1 MQEYKIVEFK
11 NTQQNND
18 VLIALL
24 NDLQFDS
31 YDETNENE
39 LKAYISKELFNLEE
53 LTHLIHSLPLFE
65 NIEFEISDLEN
76 KNWNDEWEKNFE
88 PIVIGDKCV
97 VRAPFHPKT
106 EAEFELVIEPRMAFG
121 TGHHATTEMM
131 LKFMLSMDFENKQVL
146 DFGCGTGIL
155 SLLAEMKGAKLVDAN
170 DIEEPAYLNTI
181 DNAQL
186 NNCTKINALFG
197 DVKILPNQ
205 KYNIILANVTT
216 LTIQE
221 NLKQLDLLL
230 ASNGEILLSG
240 ILEEQ
245 KETIIELCKTFNY
258 QKINELQQDKWIAL
272 HYSKK

>member
-31 YDETNENE
+31 YDETNENN
-39 LKAYISKELFNLEE
+39 LKAYINKELFDETALNE
-53 LTHLIHSLPLFE
+53 LISALPLFE
-65 NIEFEISDLEN
+65 NISFEISDLEN
-76 KNWNDEWEKNFE
+76 KNWNEEWESNFE
-88 PIVIGDKCV
+88 PIIIGNECV
-97 VRAPFHPKT
+97 VRAPFHQATNAKY
-106 EAEFELVIEPRMAFG
+106 ELVIEPRMAFG
-121 TGHHATTEMM
+121 TGHHATTSMM
-131 LKFMLSMDFENKQVL
+131 LEFMLGIDFESKSVL

-155 SLLAEMKGAKLVDAN
+155 SLLAEMKGANFIDAN

-186 NNCTKINALFG
+186 NNCNKINALFG
-197 DVKILPNQ
+197 DVNILPNQ

-216 LTIQE
+216 LTIQQ

-230 ASNGEILLSG
+230 AGGGEILLSG

-245 KETIIELCKTFNY
+245 KDSILELCKTFNY
-258 QKINELQQDKWIAL
+258 QLINELQQDKWVAL

>member
-1 MQEYKIVEFK
+1 MQEYKIVKFK

-39 LKAYISKELFNLEE
+39 LKAYISIDNFNLEN
-53 LTHLIHSLPLFE
+53 LSSLLQSLPLFE
-65 NIEFEISDLEN
+65 NIQFEITDLEN
-76 KNWNDEWEKNFE
+76 KNWNEEWEKNFE
-88 PIVIGDKCV
+88 PIIIGNECV
-97 VRAPFHPKT
+97 VRAPFHQATK
-106 EAEFELVIEPRMAFG
+106 AKYELVIEPRMAFG

-131 LKFMLSMDFENKQVL
+131 LKFMLAMDFENKQVL

-155 SLLAEMKGAKLVDAN
+155 SLLAEMKGAAFVDAN

-181 DNAQL
+181 DNATL
-186 NNCTKINALFG
+186 NNCNKINALFG
-197 DVKILPNQ
+197 DIKILPNQ

-216 LTIQE
+216 LTIQQ
-221 NLKQLDLLL
+221 NLEELDSFLM
-230 ASNGEILLSG
+230 NGGEILLSG

-245 KETIIELCKTFNY
+245 KNTIIELCKTFNY
-258 QKINELQQDKWIAL
+258 QLINESHQDKWIAL

>member
-31 YDETNENE
+31 YDETNKNE
-39 LKAYISKELFNLEE
+39 LKAYINKELFNEPALNE
-53 LTHLIHSLPLFE
+53 LISTLPLFE
-65 NIEFEISDLEN
+65 NISFDISDLEN
-76 KNWNDEWEKNFE
+76 KNWNEEWESNFE
-88 PIVIGDKCV
+88 PIIIGNECV
-97 VRAPFHPKT
+97 VRAPFHQATNAKY
-106 EAEFELVIEPRMAFG
+106 ELIIEPRMAFG
-121 TGHHATTEMM
+121 TGHHATTSMM
-131 LKFMLSMDFENKQVL
+131 LEFMLGMDFESKSVL

-155 SLLAEMKGAKLVDAN
+155 SLLAEMKGAKFIDAN

-186 NNCTKINALFG
+186 NNCSKINALFG
-197 DVKILPNQ
+197 DVNILPNQ

-216 LTIQE
+216 LTIQQ

-230 ASNGEILLSG
+230 AEGGEILLSG

-245 KETIIELCKTFNY
+245 KEVVYELSKSLGF
-258 QKINELQQDKWIAL
+258 KFINELQQDKWIAL
-272 HYSKK
+272 HYSKN